1 MAANKSQ
8 LNHNDE
14 RLENLS
20 KSNTDESCT
29 QQQIQPSSKSPV
41 TVQKAK
47 SSKTFAIK
55 PNQQLITKFT
65 RLATPAKRGPQDALE
80 EPVVKKVNNS
90 NTSPKRT
97 ETTSKTLFDQFDESL
112 IDAEMEET
120 PLRPEMPKQQTQ
132 GGKPPPIVINGG
144 SAEEIRRMANSI
156 NNQPRSFTITI
167 KKDRFATKTVIAS
180 NMEDYKKLV
189 ENLKNKQ
196 YQFHT
201 YPTKEEPLMKF
212 VLYGLPVMDPQ
223 DIISELNELN
233 ISTAKVVQ
241 MSMKR
246 RRHADDQN
254 YLLYFKSEKHKGEQ
268 ESFLKKLNYIRSLY
282 GYRIRWAK
290 YENKR
295 GGPSQCS
302 KCLQFGHGAQGCYK
316 TTICFRCTGNHPAD
330 KCEFVSSVD
339 NRVPKENLKCHF
351 CGEQHTSVW
360 QHCKARLEIIEKWKG
375 KSVKGN
381 IRQSGQPKQHLPD
394 CPKYGKSNFSSSK
407 ITKISVLENQNQNKL
422 PENKSKQNLIKSTL
436 RKVPTQVDKSE
447 ITSSKSKKKQ
457 KKNKKKSKLSFAV
470 ENLVHQKQNERKEG
484 KAKDCGNSS
493 NRPVNKDIVKENE
506 QTTMDE
512 PSDFITCDPSTS
524 GINLPTDEPTS
535 RCMMLITKLLELV
548 TKNPRCIEQLEKA
561 ISTIANCPS
570 DQYGL

>member
-254 YLLYFKSEKHKGEQ
+254 YLLYFKSEK
-268 ESFLKKLNYIRSLY
+268 
-282 GYRIRWAK
+282 
-290 YENKR
+290 
-295 GGPSQCS
+295 
-302 KCLQFGHGAQGCYK
+302 
-316 TTICFRCTGNHPAD
+316 T
-330 KCEFVSSVD
+330 
-339 NRVPKENLKCHF
+339 
-351 CGEQHTSVW
+351 
-360 QHCKARLEIIEKWKG
+360 
-375 KSVKGN
+375 
-381 IRQSGQPKQHLPD
+381 
-394 CPKYGKSNFSSSK
+394 
-407 ITKISVLENQNQNKL
+407 
-422 PENKSKQNLIKSTL
+422 
-436 RKVPTQVDKSE
+436 
-447 ITSSKSKKKQ
+447 
-457 KKNKKKSKLSFAV
+457 
-470 ENLVHQKQNERKEG
+470 
-484 KAKDCGNSS
+484 
-493 NRPVNKDIVKENE
+493 
-506 QTTMDE
+506 
-512 PSDFITCDPSTS
+512 
-524 GINLPTDEPTS
+524 
-535 RCMMLITKLLELV
+535 
-548 TKNPRCIEQLEKA
+548 
-561 ISTIANCPS
+561 
-570 DQYGL
+570 